1 MLINLRSVFCK
12 ELPQSDH
19 YLGWCDIGYNFLI
32 GGDGAVYEGVGWNNV
47 GTHTV
52 GYNDRAVAYSMIGNF
67 EDFPVPQVMLDTAA
81 GLIGCAVVDLV
92 RHLLQ

>member
-1 MLINLRSVFCK
+1 M
-12 ELPQSDH
+12 
-19 YLGWCDIGYNFLI
+19 
-32 GGDGAVYEGVGWNNV
+32 

-81 GLIGCAVVDLV
+81 ALIGCAVVDLV
-92 RHLLQ
+92 RRLLQLFSGHNL

>member
-1 MLINLRSVFCK
+1 MAQLK
-12 ELPQSDH
+12 QS
-19 YLGWCDIGYNFLI
+19 LTTGWCDIGYNFLI

-81 GLIGCAVVDLV
+81 ALIGCAVVDLV
-92 RHLLQ
+92 CRLLQ